1 MGHVCAPSKSGQG
14 PEKQRPSRN
23 PGDTGIVVKGA
34 SNIPVHDAL
43 FLPNTSMM
51 EYTSKLR
58 EEFLLE
64 PRHQS
69 HPFLHH
75 NASELR

>member
-1 MGHVCAPSKSGQG
+1 M
-14 PEKQRPSRN
+14 N
-23 PGDTGIVVKGA
+23 YKGEPNT
-34 SNIPVHDAL
+34 SVHYPL

-51 EYTSKLR
+51 EYTSNLR
-58 EEFLLE
+58 EECLPD

-75 NASELR
+75 NTSQLR